1 MTYESH
7 KKAGLHPFSRK
18 YIFGKTKGGVKL
30 TPHPKPFLDLI
41 SPDEVLMSVTGS
53 LQSSTQ
59 EKMGTFILSSNLYML
74 HYGPGMSSKVKHKVL
89 L

>member
-30 TPHPKPFLDLI
+30 TPPPKPFLDLI

-59 EKMGTFILSSNLYML
+59 EKMGHFYTFQQSIHVALWPRY
-74 HYGPGMSSKVKHKVL
+74 V
-89 L
+89 